1 MLDFSNLTTKKPV
14 DALIGVNF
22 SNYNDELFMLTLPM
36 NVLKNLILSYTNS

>member
-22 SNYNDELFMLTLPM
+22 LLFIMMNYIF
-36 NVLKNLILSYTNS
+36 